1 MDNSLDDYIS
11 TIEAKKLTGY
21 TRQHITNLVKR
32 GKVEGKLI
40 KGRWLVSHQSILDYK
55 AQQDKISQWSTSSKP
70 VTVGLIEP
78 EDKRNGQQNKKP
90 GGLDP
95 AFYHRRRNHLK
106 IRGKKQP

>member
-32 GKVEGKLI
+32 GKVEGKLV

-55 AQQDKISQWSTSSKP
+55 AQQDKISQ
-70 VTVGLIEP
+70 
-78 EDKRNGQQNKKP
+78 
-90 GGLDP
+90 
-95 AFYHRRRNHLK
+95 
-106 IRGKKQP
+106 